1 MQIMKNDDMRTTL
14 EKLRNSHIVII
25 SAFVNGV
32 FEVLENLLN
41 NGNKVDIYT
50 GTLNCFNS
58 PYNMQKFAKISEK
71 NPFFNFYVNF
81 DSASSTHWKIYIIN
95 DKILYVGSA
104 NFTSTGISLKRDTLL
119 KVCKHEVCEEYLEET
134 KKEVY
139 LSSKDC
145 SFKDKLDK
153 YTVKYK
159 DECKQCTRQ
168 YDVFSKEDVDISL
181 FVVKEE
187 FTTEEEKVAARLLNR
202 GVEKGV
208 ISESERK
215 GLRQYGIGYE
225 CPYTL
230 HQIILI
236 VDGIEIAYHE
246 VIDIEMDEDDDVGS
260 FYMYTRK
267 VKKNSKKIPLQLTES
282 IKKGI
287 MKKDA
292 VYNWTDAYNVIK
304 SKNEIISWSKE

>member
-1 MQIMKNDDMRTTL
+1 M
-14 EKLRNSHIVII
+14 
-25 SAFVNGV
+25 
-32 FEVLENLLN
+32 
-41 NGNKVDIYT
+41 
-50 GTLNCFNS
+50 
-58 PYNMQKFAKISEK
+58 
-71 NPFFNFYVNF
+71 
-81 DSASSTHWKIYIIN
+81 
-95 DKILYVGSA
+95 
-104 NFTSTGISLKRDTLL
+104 
-119 KVCKHEVCEEYLEET
+119 
-134 KKEVY
+134 
-139 LSSKDC
+139 
-145 SFKDKLDK
+145 
-153 YTVKYK
+153 
-159 DECKQCTRQ
+159 
-168 YDVFSKEDVDISL
+168 

-236 VDGIEIAYHE
+236 VDGKEIAYHE